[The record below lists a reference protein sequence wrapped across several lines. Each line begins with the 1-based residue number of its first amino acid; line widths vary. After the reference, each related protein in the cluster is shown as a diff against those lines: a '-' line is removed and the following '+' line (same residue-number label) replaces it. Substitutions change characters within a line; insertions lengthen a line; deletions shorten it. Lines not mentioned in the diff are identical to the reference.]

1 MNYVTIS
8 DLVAGHIE
16 GCIVQSAF
24 FSTYSFEPDFF
35 ELEIMP
41 LLMAQQDR
49 KNASTYHP
57 AFSTNDAIRWQ
68 QLERLMVERTIE
80 TSVIYDPNVYRC
92 ERSPRLEIAYH
103 AYAPNNACQHAKLI
117 ALVLEESQTDE
128 TLQAGEQAT
137 TRLKVVFGAGSFNLT
152 RAGWWDNI
160 ECGHFVTLSDAWAP
174 ENLCNDITTALT
186 FYLAQV
192 GGKDAALQN
201 VIDAMKSLNK
211 TEAEDN
217 LQFYFSGKQNQVNV
231 SFSNFISQHSKYKQQ
246 LEVVSPYFAQSGEN
260 RAIGKFID
268 NYEQKRILLPI
279 DPRDST
285 KAKIESSVYKQLIK
299 SGVDWCQWWPDV
311 DKSIQ
316 EKDVARELHAKVY
329 RMSSE
334 KGCDLFMGSVNFS
347 FKAFEHNIEAGF
359 LIKEAGAS
367 PLLGRN
373 VEIDPE
379 SFESVK
385 DDIHAGQVDGASRLP
400 ALNLVY
406 CWKAQ
411 TLTVTNGSVK
421 WPDEIQLFNANKE
434 ILATLH
440 ASHGI
445 ICNEAH
451 IENLAR
457 LESHFKNSALLTAI
471 SYRGDEFYTAE
482 ILVSQLSICMRPSV
496 LPPIQLADLLS
507 IFRGMSKSQ
516 LLLLTERYAKL
527 SELQLAYQSGD
538 DLAADLKAE
547 STNFFSEFSEV
558 NSAFY
563 YLNDKLKQ
571 AQEAEDQRTLDYYL
585 IGKQPDSLYGVF
597 MVITGQKSV
606 ETQQSNDL
614 VEPVVRY
621 LVMLSIQDVL
631 QRQSHSH
638 SDLFVNV
645 KAAIDALESS
655 GNLVLSDENEPEY
668 NQQFYR
674 WFKDEFFT
682 SVASS
687 MSTIETVQQGVK
699 H

>member
-41 LLMAQQDR
+41 LLMAQQDS
-49 KNASTYHP
+49 KNGSTYHP
-57 AFSTNDAIRWQ
+57 ALSTNDAIRWQ

-103 AYAPNNACQHAKLI
+103 AYAPDNACQHAKLI
-117 ALVLEESQTDE
+117 ALVLEESHMDE
-128 TLQAGEQAT
+128 IDKAGEQASA
-137 TRLKVVFGAGSFNLT
+137 RSKVVFGAGSFNLT

-160 ECGHFVTLSDAWAP
+160 ECGHFVTLTDEWAP
-174 ENLCNDITTALT
+174 ENLCNDITAALT

-192 GGKDAALQN
+192 GGKDIALQN
-201 VIDAMKSLNK
+201 VIDTIESFTK

-217 LQFYFSGKQNQVNV
+217 LQFYFSGKQNQANH
-231 SFSNFISQHSKYKQQ
+231 SFSNFISQHTKYRQQ

-260 RAIGKFID
+260 RVIGDFVDSYK
-268 NYEQKRILLPI
+268 EKRILLPI
-279 DPRDST
+279 DPRDSA
-285 KAKIESSVYKQLIK
+285 KAKIEFSVYQQLK
-299 SGVDWCQWWPDV
+299 ESGVDWCQWQVDV
-311 DKSIQ
+311 DKSVQ

-329 RMSSE
+329 RMSSDN
-334 KGCDLFMGSVNFS
+334 GCDLFMGSVNFS

-359 LIKEAGAS
+359 LIRNAAVS
-367 PLLGRN
+367 PLLGDS
-373 VEIDPE
+373 VEVVPAF
-379 SFESVK
+379 FEPVK
-385 DDIHAGQVDGASRLP
+385 DDIHAGQVDGYSRLP

-411 TLTVTNGSVK
+411 TLTVINGSVK
-421 WPDEIQLFNANKE
+421 WPDEIQLFNATEEK
-434 ILATLH
+434 LATLH
-440 ASHGI
+440 VTQGI
-445 ICNEAH
+445 LSNEAY
-451 IENLAR
+451 IESLVL
-457 LESHFKNSALLTAI
+457 LENHFKNSALLTAI
-471 SYRGDEFYTAE
+471 SYRGDEVYTAE

-496 LPPIQLADLLS
+496 LPPLQLADLLG

-516 LLLLTERYAKL
+516 LLMLTERYARL

-538 DLAADLKAE
+538 DLAVELKAE
-547 STNFFSEFSEV
+547 SRSFFSEFSEV

-563 YLNDKLKQ
+563 HLNDKLKQ
-571 AQEAEDQRTLDYYL
+571 AQVAGDQRTLDYYL
-585 IGKQPDSLYGVF
+585 LGKQPDSLYGVF
-597 MVITGQKSV
+597 MVITGQKGV

-631 QRQSHSH
+631 QRQAHCHSG
-638 SDLFVNV
+638 LFVKV
-645 KAAIDALESS
+645 KAAIHALENS
-655 GNLVLSDENEPEY
+655 GDLVLGDESGPEY

-687 MSTIETVQQGVK
+687 MSTIETVQQGAK